1 MVRSILLWASQNRAL
16 AQRLPHW
23 PFARKAVRRFMP
35 GEEVE
40 DALRA
45 SEELRQEGIATVI
58 GRLGENITSP
68 AEADDVTHHYL
79 DVLQTIGGL
88 ALDTTITVKPTQLGL
103 DIDFEMC
110 VRNLQRIVAQAAA
123 LGKVVWIDMEYSTYA
138 DRTLALFTRARE
150 QHTNVAICLQAY
162 LHRTPADLEM
172 LLRSTTAIRLVKGAY
187 RESADVAIQK
197 KSDVDA
203 AYMRLANRLIE
214 EAATGREV
222 GSPPAIATHDL
233 QIIGRIAAILRDRDI
248 PNDAFEFQML
258 YGIQRDYQA
267 RLAKQG
273 YKVRT
278 LVSYGTA
285 WFPWYMRRL
294 AERPANVLFLLRNLF

>member
-1 MVRSILLWASQNRAL
+1 
-16 AQRLPHW
+16 
-23 PFARKAVRRFMP
+23 MP
-35 GEEVE
+35 GEQVE

-58 GRLGENITSP
+58 GRLGENITAP
-68 AEADDVTHHYL
+68 AEADDVTRHYL

-88 ALDTTITVKPTQLGL
+88 DLDTTITVKPTQLGL
-103 DIDFEMC
+103 DIDYERC
-110 VRNLQRIVAQAAA
+110 VANVERIVAQAAP
-123 LGKVVWIDMEYSTYA
+123 LGKVVWIDMEYSGYVE
-138 DRTLALFTRARE
+138 RTIGLFNRVRE
-150 QHTNVAICLQAY
+150 KHNNMGICLQAY
-162 LHRTPADLEM
+162 LHRTPADLEA

-187 RESADVAIQK
+187 REAPDVAIQK
-197 KSDVDA
+197 KRDVDS
-203 AYMRLANRLIE
+203 AYMKLTNRLIE

-233 QIIGRIAAILRDRDI
+233 DIIARIQKILRDRDI

-258 YGIQRDYQA
+258 YGIQREHQS
-267 RLAKQG
+267 RLARQG